1 MSFGH
6 SISSSSHEGKSFQD
20 NNLAPLDGR
29 GAAVLDFMGNFYF
42 SYERL
47 DTVARRKLKTQ
58 ETEIVVTLKDGQ
70 VIDQYSRPT
79 TIPKGKVKHLK
90 KHGGC
95 LRLVQTKTG
104 GMQYR
109 KESLSYYNQLAK
121 QAAPLSNVDNRKTEG
136 QEDVQQ
142 YIHDSV
148 SLLPVNLI
156 ISELKWKYL
165 MRSVVRGKNIM
176 MTGPSGCGKT
186 LAVQSVAKALNGR
199 PYFYFNLGATTDP
212 RSTLIGNT
220 HYSKDKG
227 TFVADAF
234 FVQAIQTP
242 NAIILMDELTRATPD
257 AWNILIT
264 VLDENQ
270 RYLRIDEKPETP
282 TIKVAEGVTF
292 IATANIGAEYTS
304 TRVLDRAMLDRFAAI
319 VEMEP
324 LSAEDEVKLLSMT
337 YPHLERTTVASIA
350 AIAAHTR
357 HQVKSDD
364 PKVTTSISSRLTVE
378 MAGLIYDGFSL
389 GEAAEVCI
397 YPFFSDAGGVDS
409 ERTYMKQLVQKYLPS
424 SSTQD
429 TPWASAQ
436 ENSDMA
442 LTA

>member
-1 MSFGH
+1 VAKVSKKVTKQVKQNDEIVIALEKGKPVDQFGQPV
-6 SISSSSHEGKSFQD
+6 SLPAGKLRVLKKDPTTCLRMVTTKSGGTQYRSAD
-20 NNLAPLDGR
+20 RSVYDALRTVAAPLD
-29 GAAVLDFMGNFYF
+29 
-42 SYERL
+42 
-47 DTVARRKLKTQ
+47 T
-58 ETEIVVTLKDGQ
+58 
-70 VIDQYSRPT
+70 
-79 TIPKGKVKHLK
+79 
-90 KHGGC
+90 
-95 LRLVQTKTG
+95 
-104 GMQYR
+104 
-109 KESLSYYNQLAK
+109 
-121 QAAPLSNVDNRKTEG
+121 VDNRSDE
-136 QEDVQQ
+136 QHVDVEQ
-142 YIHDSV
+142 YIKDSV
-148 SLLPVNLI
+148 SLRPSTLI
-156 ISELKWKYL
+156 LSDLKWKYL

-227 TFVADAF
+227 TFVADAL

-270 RYLRIDEKPETP
+270 RYLRIDERPDTP
-282 TIKVAEGVTF
+282 TVNVAKGVTF

-304 TRVLDRAMLDRFAAI
+304 TRVLDRAMLDRFSAI

-324 LSAEDEVKLLSMT
+324 LSKDEELKLLGMT
-337 YPHLERTTVASIA
+337 YPNMAQKDITAIA
-350 AIAAHTR
+350 EIAAHTR
-357 HQVKSDD
+357 QQVKSDD

-378 MAGLIYDGFSL
+378 MAGLIYDGFNL

-409 ERTYMKQLVQKYLPS
+409 ERTYMKQLVQKYLP
-424 SSTQD
+424 QD
-429 TPWASAQ
+429 VAGSNNPWEATTP
-436 ENSDMA
+436 EK
-442 LTA
+442 LPF

>member
-1 MSFGH
+1 MAKASKKVTKQVKQNDEIVIALENGKAVDQFGQPVSLPANKLRALKKDPH
-6 SISSSSHEGKSFQD
+6 TCLRMVTTKAGGTQYRSADRSVYEA
-20 NNLAPLDGR
+20 LRTVAAPLD
-29 GAAVLDFMGNFYF
+29 
-42 SYERL
+42 
-47 DTVARRKLKTQ
+47 
-58 ETEIVVTLKDGQ
+58 
-70 VIDQYSRPT
+70 VIDNRSDEQ
-79 TIPKGKVKHLK
+79 H
-90 KHGGC
+90 
-95 LRLVQTKTG
+95 
-104 GMQYR
+104 
-109 KESLSYYNQLAK
+109 
-121 QAAPLSNVDNRKTEG
+121 VDVE
-136 QEDVQQ
+136 Q
-142 YIHDSV
+142 YIKDSV
-148 SLLPVNLI
+148 ALRPQTLI
-156 ISELKWKYL
+156 LSDLKWKYL

-227 TFVADAF
+227 TFVADAL

-270 RYLRIDEKPETP
+270 RYLRIDERPDTP
-282 TIKVAEGVTF
+282 TINVASGVTF

-304 TRVLDRAMLDRFAAI
+304 TRVLDRAMLDRFSAI

-324 LSAEDEVKLLSMT
+324 LTKDEELKLLGMT
-337 YPHLERTTVASIA
+337 YPNMATKDITAIA
-350 AIAAHTR
+350 EIAAHTR
-357 HQVKSDD
+357 QQVKSDD

-378 MAGLIYDGFSL
+378 MAGLIYDGFTL

-409 ERTYMKQLVQKYLPS
+409 ERTYMKQLVQKYLP
-424 SSTQD
+424 QD
-429 TPWASAQ
+429 VAGSNNPWEAMPFDA
-436 ENSDMA
+436 A
-442 LTA
+442 RTTV